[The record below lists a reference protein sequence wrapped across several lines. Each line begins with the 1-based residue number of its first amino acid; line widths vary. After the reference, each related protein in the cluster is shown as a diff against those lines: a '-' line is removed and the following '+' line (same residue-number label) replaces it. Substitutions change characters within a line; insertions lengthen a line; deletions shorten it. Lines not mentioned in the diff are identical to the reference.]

1 MKKIIKNQYLRI
13 SLYAVCVIV
22 ASIFFFRI
30 SSNSD
35 SIIPFIKKVIGN
47 INSVLT
53 PIFYGLLIAY
63 LMNPIMCFFERT
75 LIKWLKPKTV
85 KHYRSIRTLSIFIVY
100 ICVALTCFVCLKF
113 LIPQI
118 LNNIKDIT
126 NNIPKYVAEIQTTLM
141 AFEKIIIEKTKEWP
155 YVIDTDKL
163 YKMLNVE
170 SFAQSYTSIEFVTP
184 FIKNLISNAINLTSY
199 IFNIVIGFVIA
210 FYTLKQK
217 EYFMNGSKRLLY
229 ALLEA
234 PSADKVIAFCKEGHE
249 LFVRFFVGKFIDS
262 TIIGFIAFVVFS
274 ILESPYALLLAL
286 IVGVTN
292 MIPYFGP
299 FIGAIP
305 AVVIT
310 LFDGL
315 TPAIAIGIAIF
326 IIQQFDGLI
335 LGPKI
340 LGDSIGLSPF
350 WIISGIII
358 GGALWGPLGMFFI
371 SPVIA
376 VILSNINK
384 WIDKRLSQKA
394 IDIPVLSEDYIALP
408 PPPYTKFLS
417 GKSSVLKKNADKK
430 SAKRKKK

>member
-1 MKKIIKNQYLRI
+1 MQKMIKNQYLRI
-13 SLYAVCVIV
+13 ALYTVSVIV
-22 ASIFFFRI
+22 ASIFFYRI

-35 SIIPFIKKVIGN
+35 SMIPFIKKFISNVN
-47 INSVLT
+47 NVLA

-63 LMNPIMCFFERT
+63 LMNPIMCFFERN
-75 LIKWLKPKTV
+75 LIKWFKPTKV
-85 KHYRSIRTLSIFIVY
+85 KHYRSIRTTAIFIVY
-100 ICVALTCFVCLKF
+100 ICVAVTCVICLKF

-118 LNNIKDIT
+118 LSNIKDIV
-126 NNIPKYVAEIQTTLM
+126 NNIPKYVSEIQISLM
-141 AFEKIIIEKTKEWP
+141 ALQNIIIENTKDFP
-155 YVIDTDKL
+155 YVIDTEKI
-163 YKMLNVE
+163 YKILN
-170 SFAQSYTSIEFVTP
+170 FDSYTSIEVVTP
-184 FIKNLISNAINLTSY
+184 FVKNLIANAINVTSY
-199 IFNIVIGFVIA
+199 IFSIVIGFVIA

-217 EYFMNGSKRLLY
+217 EYFMNGTKRLIY
-229 ALLEA
+229 AVFQESFA
-234 PSADKVIAFCKEGHE
+234 NKIISFSKEGHE

-262 TIIGFIAFVVFS
+262 TIIGFIAFVVFT

-315 TPAIAIGIAIF
+315 APAVAIGIAIF

-350 WIISGIII
+350 WIISGIIV

-371 SPVIA
+371 SPLIA

-384 WIDKRLSQKA
+384 WIDARLERKA
-394 IDIPVLSEDYIALP
+394 IVMPVLAEDHVSLP
-408 PPPYTKFLS
+408 PPPYTQLLNS
-417 GKSSVLKKNADKK
+417 GSTDIKKIKARIRNN
-430 SAKRKKK
+430 KKK

>member
-1 MKKIIKNQYLRI
+1 MKKIIKNHYLRI
-13 SLYAVCVIV
+13 SVYAVCVIV
-22 ASIFFFRI
+22 ASIFFYRI

-35 SIIPFIKKVIGN
+35 SIIPSIAKLINN
-47 INSVLT
+47 INSVLA

-63 LMNPIMCFFERT
+63 LMNPIMCFFERN
-75 LIKWLKPKTV
+75 LIKWLKPKKV
-85 KHYRSIRTLSIFIVY
+85 KQYKSIRTAAIFIVY
-100 ICVALTCFVCLKF
+100 ICVAVTCVICLKF

-118 LNNIKDIT
+118 LSNIKDIT
-126 NNIPKYVAEIQTTLM
+126 NNIPKYVTEIQNALL
-141 AFEKIIIEKTKEWP
+141 ALQDIIVENTKDWP
-155 YVIDTDKL
+155 YMVDTDKL
-163 YKMLNVE
+163 YKMLNFE
-170 SFAQSYTSIEFVTP
+170 SYASIEVVTP
-184 FIKNLISNAINLTSY
+184 FVKNLISNAINITSY

-229 ALLEA
+229 AIFEKS
-234 PSADKVIAFCKEGHE
+234 SADKIISFCKEGHE

-262 TIIGFIAFVVFS
+262 TIIGFIAFIVFT
-274 ILESPYALLLAL
+274 ILESPYALLLSL

-305 AVVIT
+305 AIVIT

-315 TPAIAIGIAIF
+315 APAVAIGIAIL

-350 WIISGIII
+350 WIISGIIV

-371 SPVIA
+371 SPLIA

-384 WIDKRLSQKA
+384 WIDKNLERKEIKLPQ
-394 IDIPVLSEDYIALP
+394 LSEDHIALP
-408 PPPYTKFLS
+408 PPPYTNLLS
-417 GKSSVLKKNADKK
+417 DKPAYLKKI
-430 SAKRKKK
+430 KKKNKKK